1 MGTGELMD
9 NPAYFTVLRR
19 AGGTQSVDGLFSSRS
34 EGITEAELAR
44 SAAGQDELFDVA
56 IVTML
61 DQDPITGT
69 PMGHPVPPR
78 AAGFALGALSTPD
91 PARRRLSGDVTEE
104 WLARM
109 TAGIARTKNRVS
121 ENDNVLDVVAL
132 TITDHDPAG
141 ATTAKEVSAP

>member
-1 MGTGELMD
+1 MD

-19 AGGTQSVDGLFSSRS
+19 AGGALSVDGLFGSRS
-34 EGITEAELAR
+34 AGLAEATLSRRTANP
-44 SAAGQDELFDVA
+44 DELYDVA
-56 IVTML
+56 IVTMF
-61 DQDPITGT
+61 DQDPFTGT

-104 WLARM
+104 WLARR
-109 TAGIARTKNRVS
+109 TAGLARTKNRVS

-141 ATTAKEVSAP
+141 ATTAKEVPAP